1 MLGKPDSCQERG
13 IPLLDKVFGK
23 SLHFHD
29 TIIPVD
35 IRFIGTLLTPSL
47 RQFLTNNKWL
57 NCVILTE
64 VIKHTQYLFL
74 LGIIA
79 AGFSP
84 LGNELFTHRCLSWG
98 CSTTRSDRASR
109 WPGRTRRTA
118 RRCFVGCGSSAESGG
133 YIDIHGVTSYNGE
146 NR

>member
-1 MLGKPDSCQERG
+1 MRIMLGKPDSCQERG

-47 RQFLTNNKWL
+47 RQCLTNNKWL

-84 LGNELFTHRCLSWG
+84 LGNELFTHRCKG
-98 CSTTRSDRASR
+98 ASKLK
-109 WPGRTRRTA
+109 
-118 RRCFVGCGSSAESGG
+118 C
-133 YIDIHGVTSYNGE
+133 H
-146 NR
+146 

>member
-1 MLGKPDSCQERG
+1 MSKRDRSAGLQRISNLKNTANFIFGKYVWRMRIMLGKPDSCQERG

-57 NCVILTE
+57 SCVILTE
-64 VIKHTQYLFL
+64 VIKWCLDTSFYHTGSHCGFLFV
-74 LGIIA
+74 
-79 AGFSP
+79 
-84 LGNELFTHRCLSWG
+84 RC
-98 CSTTRSDRASR
+98 
-109 WPGRTRRTA
+109 P
-118 RRCFVGCGSSAESGG
+118 
-133 YIDIHGVTSYNGE
+133 TSFYNRPYGML
-146 NR
+146 R